1 MGNTLLATPETTP
14 SPQIDSGQI
23 DSGQVDFGQ
32 VDPGQLK
39 SDRLG
44 LAGSLVAFQGLL
56 FIITAL
62 EAALLAAISGNAAG
76 SGPVIISAGLALF
89 SLFARARLRK
99 GGAIKLVR
107 VFQWSLLAWAAIDL
121 ALALFLTGTVLP
133 LVSIAS
139 RVGLPVAVLILTRR
153 NRI

>member
-14 SPQIDSGQI
+14 PFNLDSGQI
-23 DSGQVDFGQ
+23 ESD
-32 VDPGQLK
+32 QLK
-39 SDRLG
+39 FDRLG

-76 SGPVIISAGLALF
+76 SGPVIISASLALF
-89 SLFARARLRK
+89 SLVARARLRK
-99 GGAIKLVR
+99 GRTIRLVR
-107 VFQWSLLAWAAIDL
+107 VFQWSLIVWAAIDL
-121 ALALFLTGTVLP
+121 ALALWLSGTVLP

-139 RVGLPVAVLILTRR
+139 RVGLPVAVLMLTRR